1 MFDCC
6 ADMGVQS
13 PSTKVEGDEG
23 CIGPSGKL
31 LCMWRTKNKICCT
44 SMATFRTCLT
54 VVPIWVYNLLL
65 LKSSMNISNTLSYTF
80 SLFHRWMASLT
91 LTKPRSWYTATTTT
105 SLSLY
110 LQEHLHPLSLSLS
123 IYKNTYTLS
132 LSLSHTHTPS
142 LSIQHTQ
149 THSTKFCLIFL
160 KGMKLKI
167 LNRESFQKVFSTN
180 ERKIKRAKWRKEPSI
195 FY

>member
-1 MFDCC
+1 
-6 ADMGVQS
+6 
-13 PSTKVEGDEG
+13 
-23 CIGPSGKL
+23 
-31 LCMWRTKNKICCT
+31 MWRTKNKICCT

-123 IYKNTYTLS
+123 LSLSIYLS
-132 LSLSHTHTPS
+132 IYLQEHLHPLSLSHTHT
-142 LSIQHTQ
+142 LSFYPTHTNALNKVLFNLFERDEIKNLE
-149 THSTKFCLIFL
+149 SWKFPKSFL
-160 KGMKLKI
+160 
-167 LNRESFQKVFSTN
+167 N
-180 ERKIKRAKWRKEPSI
+180 ERTKD
-195 FY
+195 